1 MRPGGR
7 VKTEIRKRV
16 KTLLKQGYT
25 QIAIASELEKAP
37 STIAHHV
44 RALGV
49 APRKFFRALPL
60 QNGKRRCD
68 ACGRL
73 KLADLFPSGA
83 NPTCTRCTIK
93 QRAATAGI

>member
-1 MRPGGR
+1 MPSGGKIKVELR
-7 VKTEIRKRV
+7 RRIRE
-16 KTLLKQGYT
+16 LLRTGYT
-25 QIAIASELEKAP
+25 QTAIALELDKAP

-68 ACGRL
+68 VCHRM
-73 KLADLFPSGA
+73 KLAALFPSGA
-83 NPTCTRCTIK
+83 NPICSSCTLK
-93 QRAATAGI
+93 QRAVNMN